1 MIQPRD
7 IQLDSDAVMAIGQIF
22 GIMSDQI
29 FSFERNS
36 PWDIEHLFELDQ
48 RFAEHVEGVPIPLG
62 IDDVA
67 LIIQGMAFTEVMSA
81 DLPWIEMVRW
91 TSDFVTNELRQYWTE
106 DEWRTFTAG

>member
-22 GIMSDQI
+22 GIMSDQ
-29 FSFERNS
+29 SLPFERNS

-48 RFAEHVEGVPIPLG
+48 RFVEHVEGVPIPLG

-91 TSDFVTNELRQYWTE
+91 TSDFVTSELRQYWTE

>member
-7 IQLDSDAVMAIGQIF
+7 ILLDGEAVMAIGQIF
-22 GIMSDQI
+22 GIMSDRI
-29 FSFERNS
+29 FSFERNA

-48 RFAEHVEGVPIPLG
+48 RLTEHVEGVPIPLG

-91 TSDFVTNELRQYWTE
+91 TSDFVTSELRQYWTE